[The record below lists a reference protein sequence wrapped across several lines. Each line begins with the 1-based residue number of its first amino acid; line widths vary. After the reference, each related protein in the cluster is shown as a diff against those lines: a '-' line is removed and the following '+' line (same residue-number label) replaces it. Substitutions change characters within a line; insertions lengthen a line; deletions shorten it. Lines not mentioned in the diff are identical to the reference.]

1 MTQRQK
7 IFLVV
12 IGIAMGWLLLLVV
25 FGDKG
30 LLELKRLHATHADLV
45 EVNDGLSQ
53 ANVHLNRTID
63 RLQHDPAFV
72 EALARREL
80 GMIRSD
86 ELIFQFKSGN
96 SNPIP
101 LKSEP

>member
-1 MTQRQK
+1 VTQRQK
-7 IFLVV
+7 IVLIVV
-12 IGIAMGWLLLLVV
+12 GVAMGCLLLLVV
-25 FGDKG
+25 FGDNG
-30 LLELKRLHATHADLV
+30 LLELRRLNTTHADLV
-45 EVNDGLSQ
+45 EVNNGLTQ
-53 ANVHLNRTID
+53 ANVHLNRAID

-96 SNPIP
+96 LNPMP

>member
-1 MTQRQK
+1 VTQRQK
-7 IFLVV
+7 IISMV
-12 IGIAMGWLLLLVV
+12 IGIAMGWLLLLLVL
-25 FGDKG
+25 GDNG
-30 LLELKRLHATHADLV
+30 LLELRRLNATQADLV
-45 EVNDGLSQ
+45 EVNDGLTQ
-53 ANVHLNRTID
+53 ANVQLARTID

-96 SNPIP
+96 LNPIP